1 MTTSL
6 NGKLEQV
13 VEIVNYCSPNALGDL
28 NVTLKDLSGTVPG
41 TIHYKVLDVSSYEK
55 DITVGAS
62 MILVNVSRKKGN
74 GKADKTRLVDGIRLS
89 KPKPNFVYKP
99 VQKTQGENSIM
110 ANKAMSSLDATKDA
124 PTWSSMNNCKSTYH
138 KDDINV
144 IHLRNSFDKL
154 IDVLIKL

>member
-41 TIHYKVLDVSSYEK
+41 TIHCKVLDVSSYEK

-62 MILVNVSRKKGN
+62 MILVNVSSVS
-74 GKADKTRLVDGIRLS
+74 ALVDSLVVAIPFDDG
-89 KPKPNFVYKP
+89 P

-110 ANKAMSSLDATKDA
+110 VNKATSSLNATKDA
-124 PTWSSMNNCKSTYH
+124 PTRSSMNNCKSTYH